1 MSEVP
6 VTKRSS
12 QDFGTPGVPATT
24 QDASAGQPTI
34 IPLYAEEAK
43 VSKRVVETGQVQ
55 VTRTTQSRQ
64 EVIDELLERE
74 LVEVERIPVDRPV
87 ESIPPIRREGNVTIV
102 PVVEEVLKLE
112 RYLVLKEE
120 VHIRRVKQ
128 TERFQETVT
137 LRRQQ
142 AQVSR
147 NPLQPTASGASSVQP
162 SSQPERKLTMSAYEK
177 IVTLFDTAEHA
188 QVASTNLQH
197 AGFDANEISIVSGDE
212 LPKSANALREPGLWH
227 RLFGSEIE
235 QHEATVYA
243 KAVESGG
250 VVLTLRAHQEDI
262 PKAMG
267 ILNQHNLVDVKDRA
281 VDTGL
286 ISRENAVKVAAPAAV
301 AATAA
306 ALPAKPVT
314 SDLGK
319 DQVIRL
325 AEEHLEVGKRLV
337 EQGTTRIRRFVT
349 EKAVEEQVTLHEEHA
364 EVVRRAITDP
374 NYVTDIDWADTM
386 VEVRETAEEAV
397 VSKSAR
403 VVEEV
408 AVGKTGSDHTE
419 TVHDTVR
426 RQQVEVEHI
435 DADRNRKA

>member
-1 MSEVP
+1 
-6 VTKRSS
+6 
-12 QDFGTPGVPATT
+12 
-24 QDASAGQPTI
+24 
-34 IPLYAEEAK
+34 
-43 VSKRVVETGQVQ
+43 
-55 VTRTTQSRQ
+55 
-64 EVIDELLERE
+64 
-74 LVEVERIPVDRPV
+74 V

-102 PVVEEVLKLE
+102 PVVEEVLKVE

-142 AQVSR
+142 AQISR
-147 NPLQPTASGASSVQP
+147 NPLKPTASKDGAVQT
-162 SSQPERKLTMSAYEK
+162 SSQPERKPTMSAYEK

-212 LPKSANALREPGLWH
+212 LPKSATALREPGLWH
-227 RLFGSEIE
+227 RLFGSDIE

-250 VVLTLRAHQEDI
+250 VVLSLRAPQEDVAR
-262 PKAMG
+262 AMG

-281 VDTGL
+281 VDTGV
-286 ISRENAVKVAAPAAV
+286 ISKETAAAIAAPAA

-314 SDLGK
+314 SDLGR

-374 NYVTDIDWADTM
+374 NYITDIDWADTM

-408 AVGKTGSDHTE
+408 AVGKTGSDHVE

-426 RQQVEVEHI
+426 RQQVEVEHL